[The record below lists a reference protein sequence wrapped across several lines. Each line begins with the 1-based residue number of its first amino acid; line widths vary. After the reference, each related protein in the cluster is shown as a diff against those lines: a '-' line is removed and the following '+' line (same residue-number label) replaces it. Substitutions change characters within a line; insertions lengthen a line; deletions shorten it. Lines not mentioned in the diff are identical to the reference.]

1 MKILFMGTPNFA
13 KGHLKALVDEGYEV
27 VAALCQPDKPR
38 GRKKILTMPPVKEY
52 AISRNIPVYQPETL
66 KNGEAESILNEFKPD
81 IIVVVAYGKL
91 LPKYVLDYPKYGCI
105 NVHGSLLPE
114 YRGAAPVQ
122 RAIIDGKKK
131 TGITVMY
138 MDEGL
143 DTGDMLLKE
152 ECDIAPND
160 DGQALFDKLEI
171 IGGRALIKALKQ
183 IESGNATRERQNDEG
198 SSYAEKLTSETGLIE
213 WNKDAEAVHNLV
225 RGTYPWP
232 SAYSYLNGE
241 KIKITKTSVV
251 DLGGAPGEVIC
262 PTKKGELIIACK
274 SGAVKVLRLQ
284 AQGGKEMDAAD
295 YMRGHEIL
303 PGTFFA

>member
-1 MKILFMGTPNFA
+1 MKVLFMGTPDFA
-13 KGHLKALVDEGYEV
+13 KAHLKVLVDEGYDV

-52 AISRNIPVYQPETL
+52 ALSRNIPVFQPETL
-66 KNGEAESILNEFKPD
+66 KNGEAEGILDEFKPD

-122 RAIIDGKKK
+122 RAIIDGKTK

-152 ECDIAPND
+152 ECDIAPD
-160 DGQALFDKLEI
+160 DDVQALFDKLEI
-171 IGGRALIKALKQ
+171 IGGRTLITALKQ
-183 IESGNATRERQNDEG
+183 IESGNVTREKQNDES
-198 SSYAEKLTSETGLIE
+198 SSYAEKLTAETGLID
-213 WNKDAEAVHNLV
+213 WNNNAEAVHNLV

-232 SAYSYLNGE
+232 SAYSYINGE
-241 KIKITKTSVV
+241 KMKITKTSVV
-251 DLGGAPGEVIC
+251 DLSGAPGEVIR

-274 SGAVKVLRLQ
+274 IGAVKVLRLQ
-284 AQGGKEMDAAD
+284 AAGGKEMEAAD

-303 PGTFFA
+303 PGTYFG